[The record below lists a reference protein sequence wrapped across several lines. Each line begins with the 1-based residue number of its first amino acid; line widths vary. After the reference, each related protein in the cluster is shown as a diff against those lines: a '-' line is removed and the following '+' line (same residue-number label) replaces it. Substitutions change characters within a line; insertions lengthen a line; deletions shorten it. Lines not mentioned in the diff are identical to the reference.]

1 MNIYYNGV
9 DIYEDISLNY
19 AVHEMFAEKQA
30 DSLVLRFNDPKG
42 NWSEW
47 EPAEGDEIQ
56 LKEGYADTG
65 TMYVHRM
72 TPENGFFTVRALSI
86 PLSAKNKNS
95 NSWEGV
101 RLLQLGEQIAEAH
114 GLAFDTYYV
123 TDQVYPYIAQDD
135 ETDLGFLSRLAT
147 LEGCQL
153 IVYDGRLIL
162 YDEAELEAIPP
173 TGELEIGE
181 NGVFAYYDN
190 RSKCYGSCEV
200 ASGSCSGSADA
211 DGDYDNVLRPA
222 GIRATTDG
230 EADRFAAGLLRNANK
245 YAFTGRFTKAL
256 QTEFAAASLV
266 ELVTPKASMWNG
278 PVFVYKVRHD
288 YVRNASTIYFRK
300 LQEEAEDE

>member
-9 DIYEDISLNY
+9 DIYGDISLNY

-30 DSLVLRFNDPKG
+30 DSLVLRFNDSNG
-42 NWSEW
+42 VWSEW

-65 TMYVHRM
+65 IMYVHRM

-86 PLSAKNKNS
+86 PLSAKTKNS

-114 GLAFDTYYV
+114 GLGFSAYGV
-123 TDQVYPYIAQDD
+123 TDQVYPYIAQDN
-135 ETDLGFLSRLAT
+135 EGDLAFLSRLAM

-153 IVYDGRLIL
+153 IVYDGSLIL
-162 YDEAELEAIPP
+162 YDEAALEAVPP
-173 TGELEIGE
+173 TGELEVGE
-181 NGVFAYYDN
+181 NGVFAYYNN

-200 ASGSCSGSADA
+200 ASGSYSGSADA
-211 DGDYDNVLRPA
+211 EDDFDNVLRPA
-222 GIRATTDG
+222 GIRATSDG
-230 EADRFAAGLLRNANK
+230 EAERFAAGLLRNANK
-245 YAFTGRFTKAL
+245 YAYTGRFTKAL
-256 QTEFAAASLV
+256 QTELAAASIF
-266 ELVTPKASMWNG
+266 ELSTPKASMCNG
-278 PVFVYKVRHD
+278 TVFAYEVRHD

-300 LQEEAEDE
+300 LLETEDE